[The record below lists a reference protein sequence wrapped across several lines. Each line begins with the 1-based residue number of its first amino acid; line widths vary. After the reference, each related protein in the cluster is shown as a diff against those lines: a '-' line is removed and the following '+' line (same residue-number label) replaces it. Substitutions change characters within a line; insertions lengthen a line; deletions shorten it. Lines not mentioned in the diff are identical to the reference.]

1 MGGARPG
8 LKGGGAER
16 ELAKILSTIL
26 GGSFQRSNNS
36 GAFIGGKNVF
46 RKQTLSKGQ
55 IINARGDIVPPDH
68 MPHFVI
74 ESKAIKDFRFHQLLQ
89 PGQCAMLNDWIRQTI
104 EIVDP
109 EDAWFVAFRPD
120 RRGWFIAVPQQV
132 GEDYIFDNYSL
143 YASPHGKVRVTDM
156 CSFIAG
162 NKARILEKTS

>member
-36 GAFIGGKNVF
+36 GAFIGGKNVV

-74 ESKAIKDFRFHQLLQ
+74 ESKAYK
-89 PGQCAMLNDWIRQTI
+89 QTV

-109 EDAWFVAFRPD
+109 DDAWFVAFKIN

-132 GEDYIFDNYSL
+132 GEDYTFDNYSL

-156 CSFIAG
+156 CSFITG